1 MQVILKPVSHPQWGE
16 IVIEDNLF
24 AIGRDEAPFQSFKSA
39 IVAKLSR
46 RHARLFEE
54 NGLVYIADMGSSNGT
69 KLNNHRVHERP
80 ERVRQGDELRF
91 AETLVYKVEI
101 KDGHEPSHASE
112 SAAIELLLEPI
123 KADLGIE
130 PIVVTRFPFLISKFD
145 DAFSRYKER
154 IPNEVNYLSRRHA
167 HMFIKQDD
175 LYIEDLGST
184 NGTFVSGERLDEH
197 ARLLRDGDSV
207 AFGGD
212 QFNYKARLQ
221 KAKEEVPADEK
232 IQAVTTIATDQKM
245 AADGSKTTF
254 VATATS
260 FLDIFCV
267 QDEASDQDELSAK
280 QAQVIGKR
288 SDGNL
293 QPTMTKG
300 AGSAAKIGIL
310 HKIGTFVGE
319 FKEAF
324 SEDKPGNSR
333 GLWIGMGVVGVV
345 LAIAIGVYSTG
356 VDDRE
361 IKRLL
366 EQGKYM
372 ESVLI
377 ANQTLKKHPENKQAG
392 ALATEGLIKAVV
404 PAWKA
409 KLLAEEFAAANQIL
423 AQARAA
429 SQFNAQGLSLL
440 EVLQWMTDLER
451 FVVDRSG
458 LLAPIIMFKHEDTI
472 DHLVERWKSD
482 KIEYQRLMSRILEY
496 APGFSDVESSAIS
509 HLRTLQLEQSL
520 YLRAIKNLKRRIKQ
534 KLAAGRPREVT
545 AELADFERKYPKVK
559 GTQALR
565 EDLREYLQL
574 FNAIEEKDLVTVL
587 NLRRHL
593 KFRTPLFKTSA
604 ENTVATALPPERV
617 LSEYQK
623 ATEAWRKGDANQ
635 AIAILEPLTKKSWG
649 ELAIEKRQHFQKVL
663 KDYELLKQSRGDP
676 AYGYRVLEFYASLQ
690 PAEDTHYINAIKDD
704 FITHK
709 EKALAD
715 AREKYNL
722 AFQNWQTYQKNGGIS
737 GIARVEDSISDNYR
751 QQAQRLKMAFNQ
763 ILRSHRIYQLLSLK
777 QSIELQS
784 LRNDILAESRRQRQ
798 WLNDLKF
805 VLKPSLLQAKLQLLP
820 KPQQE

>member
-24 AIGRDEAPFQSFKSA
+24 AIGRDETPFQSFKGDV
-39 IVAKLSR
+39 VAKLSR

-69 KLNNHRVHERP
+69 TLNNHRVHDRP
-80 ERVRQGDELRF
+80 ERVHQGDELRF
-91 AETLVYKVEI
+91 ADALVYRVEI
-101 KDGHEPSHASE
+101 KGEQEPSHVLE
-112 SAAIELLLEPI
+112 SAAIELVLEPKI
-123 KADLGIE
+123 ADLGIE
-130 PIVVTRFPFLISKFD
+130 PIVVTHFPFLISKSD

-154 IPNEVNYLSRRHA
+154 FPNEVNYISRRHA
-167 HMFIKQDD
+167 HMFLKQDD

-197 ARLLRDGDSV
+197 ARLLQNGDSV

-212 QFNYKARLQ
+212 QFIYKVRLQ
-221 KAKEEVPADEK
+221 KAKEEAFADEK
-232 IQAVTTIATDQKM
+232 TQAETTTATDQKM

-254 VATATS
+254 VSTATS

-267 QDEASDQDELSAK
+267 QDEASDQNELNAK
-280 QAQVIGKR
+280 EAKAIGKR
-288 SDGNL
+288 PDGKL
-293 QPTMTKG
+293 QPAMTKG
-300 AGSAAKIGIL
+300 AGSAANIGIL
-310 HKIGTFVGE
+310 NKIGTFVRE

-324 SEDKPGNSR
+324 SEDKPGSKR
-333 GLWIGMGVVGVV
+333 GLWIGMGSVGVV
-345 LAIAIGVYSTG
+345 LAVAIGVYSTG
-356 VDDRE
+356 ADKRE

-372 ESVLI
+372 ESVSI
-377 ANQTLKKHPENKQAG
+377 ANQILKEHPANEQVS
-392 ALATEGLIKAVV
+392 ALATEGLMKAVV

-409 KLLAEEFAAANQIL
+409 KLLAEQFTAANKIL
-423 AQARAA
+423 AQARET

-451 FVVDRSG
+451 FVVDRGG
-458 LLAPIIMFKHEDTI
+458 LVAPIIMFKHEDTI
-472 DHLVERWKSD
+472 DHLVERWKTY
-482 KIEYQRLMSRILEY
+482 KIKYQRLMSRILEY
-496 APGFSDVESSAIS
+496 SPGFSDVESSAIS

-520 YLRAIKNLKRRIKQ
+520 YLRAIKDLKRRIRQ
-534 KLAAGRPREVT
+534 KLAAGVPREVT
-545 AELADFERKYPKVK
+545 AELADFERKYPKVT
-559 GTQALR
+559 GTKALR
-565 EDLREYLQL
+565 EDLREYLEL
-574 FNAIEEKDLVTVL
+574 FNAIEEKNLVAVL
-587 NLRRHL
+587 NLRRHI
-593 KFRTPLFKTSA
+593 KFRTPLFKTST

-617 LSEYQK
+617 VSGYQK
-623 ATEAWRKGDANQ
+623 AAEAWRKGYASQ
-635 AIAILEPLTKKSWG
+635 AIAILEPLTRQSWG

-663 KDYELLKQSRGDP
+663 KDYELLKQSREDP

-690 PAEDTHYINAIKDD
+690 SAEDTYYINAIKDD

-715 AREKYNL
+715 AREKYDL
-722 AFQNWQTYQKNGGIS
+722 ASQNWQTYQNNGGIS
-737 GIARVEDSISDNYR
+737 GIARVEDSISGNYR
-751 QQAQRLKMAFNQ
+751 QQAQRLKMACNQ
-763 ILRSHRIYQLLSLK
+763 ILRSHRIYQLLSLN